1 MDLIRELKDVR
12 FQLDKRGYDCDA
24 VDSFLAKV
32 RADVADLQSQQETSQ
47 QRVTALEDQLASGE
61 SDNEG
66 TLRRT
71 LVLAQRLADETVADA
86 RKTANEMLVAASDEA
101 EQTRQSADDEAEALM
116 RTATADAATANQTA
130 RDAVEDAEAQAKATV
145 EASAAEALTSRAES
159 IEEAER
165 LLDEAETAGAARV
178 EALEAAAQDEIARL
192 RRPIRAE
199 VDDLGAVRG
208 ALSVDIDKL
217 EQHLADQRVRVRN
230 AVDALRVGMSGSI
243 EDLERVA
250 DDDELLSPADRPDSS
265 GASGADVERAPDIE
279 IVDRVAEV
287 ADVSPTAQQL
297 ADEVDAALAAERAAG
312 PGLSE
317 VDSPVLDETE
327 PMEHEVDAG
336 GPATERIPVVEDHVA
351 DAYVTA
357 EEGAAEVIEQEPVD
371 VFAAAGVDPD
381 VDAEVV
387 DLDSSPGALFGTEL
401 TDDLVEP
408 RDVVLDDET
417 DPAIADEASDLGFLT
432 ALSEAIDSQ
441 PIARE
446 S

>member
-116 RTATADAATANQTA
+116 RTATADAATANQAA
-130 RDAVEDAEAQAKATV
+130 RDAVEDAEAQARATI

-165 LLDEAETAGAARV
+165 LLGEAETAGAARV
-178 EALEAAAQDEIARL
+178 EALEAAAQDEISRL

-199 VDDLGAVRG
+199 VDDLGAVRS
-208 ALSVDIDKL
+208 ALSADIDEL

-250 DDDELLSPADRPDSS
+250 DDDELLSPVARPESS

-279 IVDRVAEV
+279 IVDRVADV
-287 ADVSPTAQQL
+287 ADASPTAQQL

-312 PGLSE
+312 PGLLE
-317 VDSPVLDETE
+317 VDSPALDETE
-327 PMEHEVDAG
+327 PMEHEVDDA

-351 DAYVTA
+351 DAHVTA
-357 EEGAAEVIEQEPVD
+357 EEGGAVVSEQEPVD

-432 ALSEAIDSQ
+432 ALSEAIDTQ